1 MLHSFTFWIM
11 NIIYYKIPLQLS
23 SLLEGNELPN
33 ADLKESIKKTL
44 ELIIMTRFGEHRH
57 DPSFGCEIWDL
68 DFELIVS
75 ENKWEE
81 KLRQS
86 LLKSIT
92 THEHRLSSIQLNVQI
107 TEIEKF
113 HLLKQYAEIK
123 KRVDIHLTA
132 TIHKTGESF
141 KFDNSLFLS
150 PLAVD

>member
-1 MLHSFTFWIM
+1 M
-11 NIIYYKIPLQLS
+11 NIVYYKIPFQLS
-23 SLLEGNELPN
+23 GLLEGNELPTC
-33 ADLKESIKKTL
+33 DLRDSITKNL
-44 ELIIMTRFGEHRH
+44 ELIIMTRFGEHRN

-92 THEHRLSSIQLNVQI
+92 THEHRLSDIQLVIAI

-113 HLLKQYAEIK
+113 HLLKPHAEIK
-123 KRVDIHLTA
+123 KRVDIELTA
-132 TIHKTGESF
+132 TIQKTGEFF
-141 KFDNSLFLS
+141 KFNNSLFLS
-150 PLAVD
+150 PMAVN

>member
-1 MLHSFTFWIM
+1 M

-23 SLLEGNELPN
+23 ALMEGNELPTL
-33 ADLKESIKKTL
+33 DLRESISKNL

-57 DPSFGCEIWDL
+57 DPGFGCEIWDL

-75 ENKWEE
+75 EKKWEE

-92 THEHRLSSIQLNVQI
+92 THEPRLADIQLSVEI

-113 HLLKQYAEIK
+113 HLFKKFAEIK
-123 KRVDIHLTA
+123 KRVVIRLTG
-132 TIHKTGESF
+132 TMHKTGEAFAFS
-141 KFDNSLFLS
+141 NSLYLS
-150 PLAVD
+150 PLSVD

>member
-1 MLHSFTFWIM
+1 M
-11 NIIYYKIPLQLS
+11 NIIYYKTPLKLS
-23 SLLEGNELPN
+23 NLLQGEDLPN
-33 ADLKESIKKTL
+33 CDLKESITKTL

-92 THEHRLSSIQLNVQI
+92 THEHRLSDIQLAVSI
-107 TEIEKF
+107 SEIEKS
-113 HLLKQYAEIK
+113 HVLKQHAEIK
-123 KRVDIHLTA
+123 KRVDIALTG
-132 TIHKTGESF
+132 TIQKTGEFF
-141 KFDNSLFLS
+141 KFNNSLFLS
-150 PLAVD
+150 PLAVS

>member
-1 MLHSFTFWIM
+1 MS
-11 NIIYYKIPLQLS
+11 NINYYKTPLKLS
-23 SLLEGNELPN
+23 SLLEGDVLANC
-33 ADLKESIKKTL
+33 DLKESITKTL

-86 LLKSIT
+86 LLKSVT
-92 THEHRLSSIQLNVQI
+92 THEHRLSDIQLVVSI

-113 HLLKQYAEIK
+113 HLLKQHAEIK
-123 KRVDIHLTA
+123 KRVDIELKA
-132 TIHKTGESF
+132 TIQKTGEFF
-141 KFDNSLFLS
+141 KFNNSLFLS
-150 PLAVD
+150 PMAVS

>member
-1 MLHSFTFWIM
+1 M
-11 NIIYYKIPLQLS
+11 NVIYYKTPLKLS
-23 SLLEGNELPN
+23 ALLEGNELPN
-33 ADLKESIKKTL
+33 CDLKESITKTL

-92 THEHRLSSIQLNVQI
+92 THEHRLSNIQLAVSI
-107 TEIEKF
+107 TEIERF
-113 HLLKQYAEIK
+113 HLLKQHAEIK
-123 KRVDIHLTA
+123 KRVDIELTG
-132 TIHKTGESF
+132 IIQKTGESF
-141 KFDNSLFLS
+141 KFNNSLFLS